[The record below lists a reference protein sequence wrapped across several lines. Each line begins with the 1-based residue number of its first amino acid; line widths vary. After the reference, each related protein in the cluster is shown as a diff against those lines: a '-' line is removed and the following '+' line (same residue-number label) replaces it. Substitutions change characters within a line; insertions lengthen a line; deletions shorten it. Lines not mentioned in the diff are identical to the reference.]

1 MTDQRLAGL
10 SHQELWHL
18 AHGGNPAAA
27 STSQA
32 NLAKAAR
39 VLESISRTLSAPL
52 NEFGL
57 GWQGRAAN
65 AARAGIGQHAGWA
78 EVAAARAS
86 TAANQAGQQAASA
99 HMVIKEMPPPA
110 PAPAAAGAN
119 WAKAEEASAN
129 ARLRAVELMQ
139 GHATECAQTRPSA
152 AFGRPPAAGS
162 TATTG
167 TVAGA
172 SAGARSVG
180 RGAPHVPTTNPAAAE
195 RVAPSGGGAS
205 RAVRW
210 AGLAEPPT
218 GAASG
223 HPASGTG
230 TRPAAA
236 EPARS
241 GRGGPLPGFAP
252 ARVVE
257 PEPNRP
263 RFPVPPVGE
272 PWAAAQAGA
281 LGGVPGRQAPAP
293 STLLPRPDG
302 GRDDDL
308 ATRGQRGG
316 HGALAPRG
324 SPELLGPGPLGPDPR
339 GPNPHGPDPAGPDPA
354 GLRGQAHAS
363 ADPRGHTHASVDP
376 RGHTHASVDPSM
388 LPFLPGGLG
397 LAESERDGHRRLDYL
412 LDEDDVYGENEWVT
426 PPVIGS

>member
-10 SHQELWHL
+10 SHQELWQL

-32 NLAKAAR
+32 SLAKAAR
-39 VLESISRTLSAPL
+39 VLENISRTLSAPL

-57 GWQGRAAN
+57 GWHGQAAN
-65 AARAGIGQHAGWA
+65 AARSGIGQHAAWA
-78 EVAAARAS
+78 EAAAARAS
-86 TAANQAGQQAASA
+86 TAADQAGQQASSA
-99 HMVIKEMPPPA
+99 RMVIKEMPPPA

-139 GHATECAQTRPSA
+139 RHATECAQTRPSA

-162 TATTG
+162 GTGATTG

-172 SAGARSVG
+172 SAGARSMG
-180 RGAPHVPTTNPAAAE
+180 RGGPNVPTTNPAAAE
-195 RVAPSGGGAS
+195 RVTPSGLGAS
-205 RAVRW
+205 PAVRR
-210 AGLAEPPT
+210 AGLAEPAA

-236 EPARS
+236 EPLRA

-252 ARVVE
+252 GRVVE

-272 PWAAAQAGA
+272 PWPSAQAGA
-281 LGGVPGRQAPAP
+281 LGGVPGRRAP
-293 STLLPRPDG
+293 SPSTPLPRPDG
-302 GRDDDL
+302 GRDDL

-316 HGALAPRG
+316 HGPLAPRG
-324 SPELLGPGPLGPDPR
+324 RPELRVPGPLGPDP
-339 GPNPHGPDPAGPDPA
+339 GVPDQAGP
-354 GLRGQAHAS
+354 RGQAHTG
-363 ADPRGHTHASVDP
+363 ADPRGHAHASLDP
-376 RGHTHASVDPSM
+376 RGHAHASVDPSM
-388 LPFLPGGLG
+388 LPLLPGGLG

-412 LDEDDVYGENEWVT
+412 LDEDDVFGENEWVT